1 MKFMLRTAD
10 KALAAVVTERARWYI
25 TRGDADQD
33 RPR

>member
-1 MKFMLRTAD
+1 MKFMLRTTDA
-10 KALAAVVTERARWYI
+10 ALASVVGDRARWYI

>member
-1 MKFMLRTAD
+1 MLTTSPA
-10 KALAAVVTERARWYI
+10 ALAAVVNDRARWYI